1 MKELHLLTVLNTG
14 MLATYQHTKWRG
26 YVMVHLPLMC
36 AGGITEGSCNL
47 CAEMWVKDHCG
58 ISCL

>member
-1 MKELHLLTVLNTG
+1 MMEYLL
-14 MLATYQHTKWRG
+14 
-26 YVMVHLPLMC
+26 LMF

-47 CAEMWVKDHCG
+47 CAEMWVKDQCG